1 VAADPAPRAEQP
13 SAEQPSAEQPSA
25 EHLLDLCRAR
35 MPFGKYKGV
44 RLVQLPEAYLAW
56 FKRQGLPRGKLG
68 EQLEGALVV
77 RSSGLEPLI
86 APILAALDREDAG
99 QAGR

>member
-1 VAADPAPRAEQP
+1 
-13 SAEQPSAEQPSA
+13 
-25 EHLLDLCRAR
+25 

-56 FKRQGLPRGKLG
+56 FKRQGMPAGKLG
-68 EQLEGALVV
+68 RQLETALVV

-86 APILAALDREDAG
+86 APILAALDREEESEG
-99 QAGR
+99 NGTET

>member
-1 VAADPAPRAEQP
+1 MADEQP
-13 SAEQPSAEQPSA
+13 NFDGQ
-25 EHLLDLCRAR
+25 LLLELCRAR

-56 FKRQGLPRGKLG
+56 FKRQGMPQGKLG
-68 EQLEGALVV
+68 QQLESALVV

-86 APILAALDREDAG
+86 APILAALDEEEG
-99 QAGR
+99 SKGR

>member
-1 VAADPAPRAEQP
+1 VSENVPDGE
-13 SAEQPSAEQPSA
+13 
-25 EHLLDLCRAR
+25 LLLELCRAR

-56 FKRQGLPRGKLG
+56 FKRQGMPEGKLG
-68 EQLEGALVV
+68 RQLETALVV

-86 APILAALDREDAG
+86 APILAALDREEEG
-99 QAGR
+99 NGTET

>member
-1 VAADPAPRAEQP
+1 MNADPLP
-13 SAEQPSAEQPSA
+13 SSE
-25 EHLLDLCRAR
+25 LLLELCRAR

-56 FKRQGLPRGKLG
+56 FKRQGMPRGKLG
-68 EQLEGALVV
+68 EQLEAALVV

-86 APILAALDREDAG
+86 APILAALEREDSE
-99 QAGR
+99 RRR

>member
-1 VAADPAPRAEQP
+1 MADEQP
-13 SAEQPSAEQPSA
+13 NFDGQ
-25 EHLLDLCRAR
+25 LLLELCRAR

-56 FKRQGLPRGKLG
+56 FKRQGMPQGKLG
-68 EQLEGALVV
+68 QQLESALVV

-86 APILAALDREDAG
+86 APILAALDEEEGAK
-99 QAGR
+99 GR